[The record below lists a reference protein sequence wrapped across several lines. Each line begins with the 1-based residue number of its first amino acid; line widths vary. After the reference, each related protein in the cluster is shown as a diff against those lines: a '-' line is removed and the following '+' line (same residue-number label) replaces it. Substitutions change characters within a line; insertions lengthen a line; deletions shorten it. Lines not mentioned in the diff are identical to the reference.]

1 VGADQPGDRERAMTI
16 ARGSTDLDTTVEER
30 PFRAASSG
38 KEEGWALA
46 AAGRALYFVLIGTAC
61 FAMTCAVGLVVP
73 RAQAGPTDCSY
84 VRKSELVGKPAEM
97 IWQNSSISV
106 EGKFSHMDSANS
118 YRLTP
123 SDLKM
128 PTGNYFRAAVEGAA
142 YFQPTTNASTTT
154 GPLQFQNLRKE
165 WIESHEF
172 VCRLPMKAP
181 APTNN

>member
-1 VGADQPGDRERAMTI
+1 MTI

-84 VRKSELVGKPAEM
+84 VHKSELVHGKPAEM
-97 IWQNSSISV
+97 TWEGFSIIGQ
-106 EGKFSHMDSANS
+106 GKFLRVASANS

-142 YFQPTTNASTTT
+142 YFQPTTGASTTT